1 MALTKIGATLGGSAN
16 VITVT
21 QNSHGLTLG
30 YPVKMTSGGYA
41 HATAD
46 SAANA
51 EVVGII
57 IATSTNTLTI
67 ALGGRIT
74 VDGCVPNVTA
84 GTVLFLQVSAGLLAA
99 TEPSNAGEIS
109 KPMAVVTV
117 ANSEMIMVQQRGEVL
132 STGAAAIADGSIT
145 SAKITDGTIVNADVN
160 ASAAIDATK
169 IADGSVTSTEFQ
181 YINTLSSNAQTQIS
195 AKQATIDSSA
205 RLDAS
210 LIGANGNV
218 SNTEYGYLNG
228 VTSAIQ
234 TQIDAAGGAV
244 TRVGGQTTEAT
255 TTSTG
260 DTDLLTIGSLTI
272 PGATPIHYIADFRKS
287 SGAATD
293 ARGGLK
299 LNSTKIGGRTLWD
312 TDGTNED
319 QTGVAH
325 GIMGGRVTNYLAGM
339 SGGVQTVY
347 KTDVTRRSSEVAPN
361 ANDSNPS
368 PTADVTSWIVVGSV
382 GSSSTTLGIAEVH
395 VYTMGVS

>member
-1 MALTKIGATLGGSAN
+1 MPWQVYNSAGQLLQATDLPDNA
-16 VITVT
+16 VT
-21 QNSHGLTLG
+21 NAK
-30 YPVKMTSGGYA
+30 VA
-41 HATAD
+41 DDAID
-46 SAANA
+46 SA
-51 EVVGII
+51 E
-57 IATSTNTLTI
+57 
-67 ALGGRIT
+67 
-74 VDGCVPNVTA
+74 
-84 GTVLFLQVSAGLLAA
+84 LAA
-99 TEPSNAGEIS
+99 
-109 KPMAVVTV
+109 
-117 ANSEMIMVQQRGEVL
+117 
-132 STGAAAIADGSIT
+132 
-145 SAKITDGTIVNADVN
+145 
-160 ASAAIDATK
+160 
-169 IADGSVTSTEFQ
+169 GSVDTAHIAGSQITNALMADDAIGVAELSATGTASSSTF
-181 YINTLSSNAQTQIS
+181 LRGDNAW
-195 AKQATIDSSA
+195 A
-205 RLDAS
+205 
-210 LIGANGNV
+210 
-218 SNTEYGYLNG
+218 
-228 VTSAIQ
+228 
-234 TQIDAAGGAV
+234 AAGGAV
-244 TRVGGQTTEAT
+244 TRIGGQTTEAT

-361 ANDSNPS
+361 SNDSNPS

-382 GSSSTTLGIAEVH
+382 GSASTTLGIDEVH

>member
-1 MALTKIGATLGGSAN
+1 MPTA
-16 VITVT
+16 IT
-21 QNSHGLTLG
+21 HD
-30 YPVKMTSGGYA
+30 PVFTTPVS
-41 HATAD
+41 
-46 SAANA
+46 
-51 EVVGII
+51 
-57 IATSTNTLTI
+57 STNTAVVRWSGTAGSVLQNSGVLIDGSNNITGIGTI
-67 ALGGRIT
+67 ASGAITSSGAIIGTQVDILAAGDLRLQDSTGGQY
-74 VDGCVPNVTA
+74 VALEAA
-84 GTVLFLQVSAGLLAA
+84 GTTTTHTITLPATQGAASTFLQNNGS
-99 TEPSNAGEIS
+99 
-109 KPMAVVTV
+109 
-117 ANSEMIMVQQRGEVL
+117 
-132 STGAAAIADGSIT
+132 GALTWA
-145 SAKITDGTIVNADVN
+145 
-160 ASAAIDATK
+160 
-169 IADGSVTSTEFQ
+169 
-181 YINTLSSNAQTQIS
+181 
-195 AKQATIDSSA
+195 
-205 RLDAS
+205 
-210 LIGANGNV
+210 
-218 SNTEYGYLNG
+218 
-228 VTSAIQ
+228 
-234 TQIDAAGGAV
+234 AAGGAV

-361 ANDSNPS
+361 SNDSNPS

-382 GSSSTTLGIAEVH
+382 GSASTTLGIDEVH